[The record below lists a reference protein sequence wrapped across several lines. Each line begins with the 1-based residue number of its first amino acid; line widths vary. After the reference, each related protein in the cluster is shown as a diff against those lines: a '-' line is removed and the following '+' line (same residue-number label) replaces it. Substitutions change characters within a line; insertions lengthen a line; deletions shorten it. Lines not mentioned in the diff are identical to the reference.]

1 MGDSTTRK
9 VVAAAYARF
18 SSDAQR
24 DESIEIQLREIAR
37 LVEREGWEMGES
49 YCDHAISGRTDERP
63 AFRRCIADGEAG
75 AYDVLVI
82 YKLDRLARNVS
93 VAQQAKRRLFDA
105 GRRLVSVR
113 EGEITDT
120 PDGFLMSSIGDIFA
134 EYYSRNLAVLVRG
147 GIDQAARDLR
157 ACGVRI
163 YGYGVDESDHFYVDE
178 ATAPF
183 VRGMF
188 SRYLAGESM
197 TQIAAWLNESGARS
211 QRGNRWTTQA
221 LSQVMRNRAYKGV
234 YSFAGREVPGGIPAI
249 VSEEDFD
256 RVQAMRARRHR
267 AKRRFVTN
275 DYLLSG
281 KTWCGE
287 CGGPMCGTAGTSC
300 TGRKYTYYGCVL
312 RGGCGTRVSSNAVE
326 DAVVSSVSALLAD
339 GSTREE
345 IVSDMLSYASALPD
359 HTGEFLAERREV
371 ERRRDN
377 LVRSI
382 AEGVPPRAVAEAV
395 SEAEARLD
403 ELDALV
409 AHERAARERL
419 PDEARVRAFLDSF
432 LGDGSDPEWRRLV
445 VRTFVDRIFVTKRRI
460 AVTFNMGLD
469 AEEVPFEEIRGLLD
483 AEKTRTSSGLVRV
496 NKSWW
501 TYVCM
506 SRTETDPV
514 ELYRRRTDALYAIII
529 EAA

>member
-1 MGDSTTRK
+1 MGDSTTRR

-24 DESIEIQLREIAR
+24 DESIEIQLREIGR
-37 LVEREGWEMGES
+37 LVGREGWEMGET

-157 ACGVRI
+157 AAGRRI
-163 YGYGVDESDHFYVDE
+163 YGYSVDGTDHFRVDESQ
-178 ATAPF
+178 AGF

-197 TQIAAWLNESGARS
+197 GQIAEWLNGAGSRTI
-211 QRGNRWTTQA
+211 RGNRWSVAA
-221 LSQVMRNRAYKGV
+221 LAQLMRNVAYKGV
-234 YSFAGREVPGGIPAI
+234 YRFAGYELEGGMPAI
-249 VSEEDFD
+249 VSAEDFD
-256 RVQAMRARRHR
+256 RVQALRARRHR
-267 AKRRFVTN
+267 SKRRFVAN
-275 DYLLSG
+275 DYLL
-281 KTWCGE
+281 TDRAWCGE
-287 CGGPMCGTAGTSC
+287 CGRPMCGTAGTSC

-312 RGGCGTRVSSNAVE
+312 RGGCGARVPSGAVE

-339 GSTREE
+339 DRTREE
-345 IVSDMLSYASALPD
+345 IVSDMLAYARELPD
-359 HTGEFLAERREV
+359 HSAEFLAERSEC

-382 AEGVPPRAVAEAV
+382 AEGVPPRAVAAAV
-395 SEAEARLD
+395 SEAEARID
-403 ELDALV
+403 ELDALI
-409 AHERAARERL
+409 AHERAARESL
-419 PDEARVRAFLDSF
+419 PDEARIRSFLDSF
-432 LGDGSDPEWRRLV
+432 LGDEADPEWRRLV
-445 VRTFVDRIFVTKRRI
+445 VRTFVDRVFVTRRRV

-469 AEEVPFEEIRGLLD
+469 AEEVPFEAVRELLD
-483 AEKTRTSSGLVRV
+483 EEKTRTSPGLVRV
-496 NKSWW
+496 KKVWW
-501 TYVCM
+501 TMVCVM
-506 SRTETDPV
+506 RTKLGSSSV
-514 ELYRRRTDALYAIII
+514 YRSGLTYAIVGD
-529 EAA
+529 AA